1 MIDLS
6 TSLFDIFPISS
17 CSCFCICFCFEFCG
31 WFCFQ
36 NDFKLL
42 VFVAS
47 RLSFRCYESTHFP
60 KWGKVNSTNPCAF
73 IRWSRFF
80 SLLSLK
86 LKLQNANFKAHSLKV
101 DQFIDLITIIMFLY
115 LLVCNFMNEFE
126 ILESHNFLCISFY
139 FLGYLLFSPTIR
151 LDLLSKWW

>member
-1 MIDLS
+1 MISFRIPSFQFFLIFFVLVKMCFININSTWDFFRSDLMIDIS
-6 TSLFDIFPISS
+6 KSLFDIFPISS

-60 KWGKVNSTNPCAF
+60 KWGKVSSTNPCTF
-73 IRWSRFF
+73 IRRSRFL

-86 LKLQNANFKAHSLKV
+86 LK
-101 DQFIDLITIIMFLY
+101 ITK
-115 LLVCNFMNEFE
+115 CEFQ
-126 ILESHNFLCISFY
+126 SWFPFGRPVYWFDNNYNVSISF
-139 FLGYLLFSPTIR
+139 SV
-151 LDLLSKWW
+151 